1 MLPMAM
7 PRSPLTAAPV
17 VMAIS
22 GRLVVIARIT
32 SPAMACP
39 KPKRRSRASVV
50 SESQMPASQT
60 APAEPMNTA
69 AASSTD
75 VPPNMPLG

>member
-1 MLPMAM
+1 MAM
-7 PRSPLTAAPV
+7 PRSPLSAAPV
-17 VMAIS
+17 VIAIS
-22 GRLVVIARIT
+22 GRLVVMARIT
-32 SPAMACP
+32 SPPIASP
-39 KPKRRSRASVV
+39 KPKRRSSASVV

-69 AASSTD
+69 PANSSD